1 MLGIILITLVS
12 AVFGSIATVLWCYE
26 KPVGDLRIDCSD
38 PDDGPYMFL
47 ELEQGVDVIGRR
59 KRVTLNVNTKNYI
72 SQK

>member
-1 MLGIILITLVS
+1 MLGTILIILAGAVMGSVITLLV
-12 AVFGSIATVLWCYE
+12 CYE

-47 ELEQGVDVIGRR
+47 ELEQGTDVIGSR